1 MFRLERKGSASLKH
15 SYLEEVP
22 WMVDPVHSLQ
32 LELVSALHRYQANLK
47 KNQKTDLILHFQKKA
62 A

>member
-1 MFRLERKGSASLKH
+1 MA
-15 SYLEEVP
+15 
-22 WMVDPVHSLQ
+22 DPVHSLQ

-62 A
+62 AQKKRPVAFLA